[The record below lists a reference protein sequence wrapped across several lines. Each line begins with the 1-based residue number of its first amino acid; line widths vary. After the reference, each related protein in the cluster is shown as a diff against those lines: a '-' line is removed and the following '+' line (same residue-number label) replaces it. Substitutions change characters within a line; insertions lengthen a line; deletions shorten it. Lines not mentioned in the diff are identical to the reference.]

1 MLAECARWGLAHGE
15 GWGSTHSPQGKPE
28 EAELAR
34 SDGRFWESGGF
45 GGEGGGRGLLRRL
58 LCSRGPALRVLAP
71 AMSGEWQEERGGGQR
86 TGGPG
91 PARWCHRDLGR
102 SWSLGRTRR
111 PCGRWAPCQ
120 HPALQGPWGG
130 WGADARPEAEKGRK
144 SEIGVGQAGEASR
157 GPALWA
163 SGCLPGLLPGAA
175 WGWWGVPAS
184 SSSAVE
190 TGQVCLVPPRQQR
203 RGPCSSVTVC
213 PAASVSFQC
222 SGGWLKSQVP
232 CTLESVPLH
241 LEMRSPWR
249 GTRLPSRQPSC
260 RCHLQ
265 GRQSLS
271 ARGVGWVGS
280 VLTRAGL

>member
-1 MLAECARWGLAHGE
+1 MVRKREGQARPGGATETWGEAGAWE
-15 GWGSTHSPQGKPE
+15 GPGAPVGGGPRVSTQPC
-28 EAELAR
+28 R
-34 SDGRFWESGGF
+34 GR
-45 GGEGGGRGLLRRL
+45 GEGGVQMPGQRQRKGGSQKSGWGRLGKPPGDLP
-58 LCSRGPALRVLAP
+58 CGPADA
-71 AMSGEWQEERGGGQR
+71 
-86 TGGPG
+86 
-91 PARWCHRDLGR
+91 
-102 SWSLGRTRR
+102 SLG
-111 PCGRWAPCQ
+111 CSLG
-120 HPALQGPWGG
+120 
-130 WGADARPEAEKGRK
+130 
-144 SEIGVGQAGEASR
+144 
-157 GPALWA
+157 
-163 SGCLPGLLPGAA
+163 LPG
-175 WGWWGVPAS
+175 GWWGVPAS